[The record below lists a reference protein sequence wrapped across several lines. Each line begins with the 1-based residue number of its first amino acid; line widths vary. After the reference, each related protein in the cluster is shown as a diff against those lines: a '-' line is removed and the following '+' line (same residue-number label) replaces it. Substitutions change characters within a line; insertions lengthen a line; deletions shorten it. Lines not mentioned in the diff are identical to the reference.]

1 MSTGGFT
8 GLICACVRRAQ
19 ALAEE
24 RALGG
29 HGAVNQ
35 KGSRAEIDTENGEE
49 EEEEEE
55 EEEDDTTMMVA
66 KCAVGLSFR
75 THALHKGKAGGT
87 SQTFEEALSRL
98 IRGRANFQ
106 RIHIRMKKYV

>member
-1 MSTGGFT
+1 M
-8 GLICACVRRAQ
+8 ICDCVRRAR
-19 ALAEE
+19 AEE

-35 KGSRAEIDTENGEE
+35 KGSRAEIDTENG
-49 EEEEEE
+49 E

-87 SQTFEEALSRL
+87 SQTFEEDLSRL